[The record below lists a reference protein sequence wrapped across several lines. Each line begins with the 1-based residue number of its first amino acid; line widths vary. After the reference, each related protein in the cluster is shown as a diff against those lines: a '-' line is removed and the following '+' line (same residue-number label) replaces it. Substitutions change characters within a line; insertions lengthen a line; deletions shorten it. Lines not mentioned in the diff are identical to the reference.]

1 MKLKDKI
8 IELRKKGFS
17 FNEIKKELGCSKS
30 TISYHCKNIN
40 DKDIKEKNI
49 LIKNKKQEKDESFLL
64 NEVNVELIIELR
76 KNKTSY
82 LEIKEKTGYSILTIS
97 KVCRVYN
104 LIGSRKFSDIDD
116 NIIVNINKLYKEYKS
131 TRRVALELNIS
142 RDSVRKYLDDENI
155 ELLGSKKIKKI
166 SPSEAVVDWRKRTKV
181 KLVEY
186 KGGCC
191 CRCGYNKSMNVLQFH
206 HLDPA
211 KKDFTIGGKSWS
223 YERLKEEV
231 DKCILVCANCHIEIH
246 EEKNIGS

>member
-1 MKLKDKI
+1 MKEKI
-8 IELRKKGFS
+8 LELRKDGYSYNQIAEMLK
-17 FNEIKKELGCSKS
+17 CAKS
-30 TISYHCKNIN
+30 TISYHCKKNDGGKYKSKSKEDIELIN
-40 DKDIKEKNI
+40 KTYSIFLSVKRTAKELKMDRNTIIKYLSEENFDIFNKT
-49 LIKNKKQEKDESFLL
+49 KNKKTT
-64 NEVNVELIIELR
+64 
-76 KNKTSY
+76 KT
-82 LEIKEKTGYSILTIS
+82 K
-97 KVCRVYN
+97 
-104 LIGSRKFSDIDD
+104 SD
-116 NIIVNINKLYKEYKS
+116 Y
-131 TRRVALELNIS
+131 
-142 RDSVRKYLDDENI
+142 
-155 ELLGSKKIKKI
+155 
-166 SPSEAVVDWRKRTKV
+166 VVDWRKRTKV